1 MFLHNFKYAIVSLV
15 KSKTA
20 LFWTLLFPIALATFM
35 YMAFSNI
42 FEVDEMFSAIPV
54 AVVEEDTKQEEPMG
68 LSMVLEQMGREE
80 DEDALLKITKTD
92 EKKAVELLESGEIE
106 GIYYTADER
115 LVVEESTTNTTILSM
130 VLEQYTQM
138 KNVYADMQA
147 DHPEYMMQAIQQ
159 LAARKTSI
167 VEKAT
172 TNGCQN
178 EYYNYFYA
186 IFAMSCLFASFASLE
201 KISKMQA
208 NTSTL
213 GIRRSLSPNHKMS
226 MVLSEYLA
234 LWMVQFA
241 VELIA
246 LGYLTVLGVDFG
258 EKYPAIA
265 LTLFVGSGIGL
276 SMGVIVGA
284 ISKFGEK
291 TKMGIM
297 TTISMFLS
305 VMADLCAGGIKDA
318 VEHHLPILNRLNP
331 AVLLSDCFYA
341 LNVYDNY
348 DRFMRNIGIL
358 SGMAVLLLG
367 ISFCLVRRNRYAS
380 L

>member
-147 DHPEYMMQAIQQ
+147 DHPEYMMQAMQQ

>member
-147 DHPEYMMQAIQQ
+147 DHPEYMMQAMQQ

-305 VMADLCAGGIKDA
+305 GMADLCAGGIKDA

>member
-1 MFLHNFKYAIVSLV
+1 MFLHNFKYAIVSLI

-54 AVVEEDTKQEEPMG
+54 AVVESDEKQEEAIG
-68 LSMVLEQMGREE
+68 LSTVLDQLGKD

-92 EKKAVELLESGEIE
+92 EKKAEKLLEAGDIQ
-106 GIYYTADER
+106 GIYFTEEKR
-115 LVVEESTTNTTILSM
+115 LVVRESTTNTTILSM

-138 KNVYADMQA
+138 KNVFGDMQA
-147 DHPEYMMQAIQQ
+147 GRPEAMMQVMQR
-159 LAARKTSI
+159 LAEKKTSI

-178 EYYNYFYA
+178 ELYNYFYA
-186 IFAMSCLFASFASLE
+186 IFSMSCLFAAFASTE

-213 GIRRSLSPNHKMS
+213 GMRRSLSPNHKMS
-226 MVLSEYLA
+226 MILSEYLA
-234 LWMVQFA
+234 LWIVQFL
-241 VELIA
+241 VEMLT
-246 LGYLTVLGVDFG
+246 LGYMTILGIDFG

-276 SMGVIVGA
+276 SMGVIVGS
-284 ISKFGEK
+284 ISRFGEK
-291 TKMGIM
+291 TKAGIV
-297 TTISMFLS
+297 TAISMFLS
-305 VMADLCAGGIKDA
+305 IMADLCVGGIKNQ
-318 VEHHLPILNRLNP
+318 VEQYAPILNRLNP

-348 DRFMRNIGIL
+348 NRFIRNIGIL

-367 ISFCLVRRNRYAS
+367 VSFCLVRRNRYAS